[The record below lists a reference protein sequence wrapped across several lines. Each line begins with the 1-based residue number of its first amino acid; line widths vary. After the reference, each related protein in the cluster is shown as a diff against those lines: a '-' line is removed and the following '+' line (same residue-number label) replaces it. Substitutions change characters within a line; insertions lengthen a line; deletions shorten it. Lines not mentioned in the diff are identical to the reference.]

1 MSYVNTIQT
10 QSNTYTY
17 DQLQAM
23 MANGTIDSSTVQN
36 VSVFNQSADPSAC
49 TDGKDDGKLGF
60 FESIGSA
67 ISGAVI

>member
-49 TDGKDDGKLGF
+49 TDGKDD
-60 FESIGSA
+60 
-67 ISGAVI
+67 